1 MGQSK
6 ELTYQQALQNG
17 ALFLEQNEKSPLA
30 AERLLLDRLGWTKTD
45 LLMRFAERITE
56 QQYKQYF
63 SDINEYVAGKPI
75 QYIVGV
81 EWFYGYPLKVT
92 EATLI
97 PRPETEELVQRA
109 LKCLEGKGPQKVLD
123 IGTGSGAIA
132 IAMKKERPQDEV
144 TATDIS
150 EEALAV
156 AKENAEQLDVD
167 IRFLQG
173 DLLEPVQLETFDC
186 ILSNP
191 PYISEDEIGL
201 MDRSVLEY
209 EPHSALFA
217 DHDGLD
223 LYQKMAF
230 TLPFHLKTDGCLFL
244 EIGFSQGEK
253 LLELYKKAFPDK
265 TVTIEKDLSGLDRML
280 IVK

>member
-17 ALFLEQNEKSPLA
+17 ALFLEQHEKSPLA

-45 LLMRFAERITE
+45 LLMRFADPITE
-56 QQYKQYF
+56 QEYRQYF
-63 SDINEYVAGKPI
+63 SNINEYVAGKPI

-132 IAMKKERPQDEV
+132 IAMKKERPQDDV
-144 TATDIS
+144 TATDLS
-150 EEALAV
+150 EAALAV
-156 AKENAEQLDVD
+156 AKENAEQWVPTSGSCKGICWNPCSWRHSTASSA
-167 IRFLQG
+167 IRLHQ
-173 DLLEPVQLETFDC
+173 
-186 ILSNP
+186 
-191 PYISEDEIGL
+191 
-201 MDRSVLEY
+201 R
-209 EPHSALFA
+209 
-217 DHDGLD
+217 
-223 LYQKMAF
+223 
-230 TLPFHLKTDGCLFL
+230 
-244 EIGFSQGEK
+244 
-253 LLELYKKAFPDK
+253 
-265 TVTIEKDLSGLDRML
+265 R
-280 IVK
+280 